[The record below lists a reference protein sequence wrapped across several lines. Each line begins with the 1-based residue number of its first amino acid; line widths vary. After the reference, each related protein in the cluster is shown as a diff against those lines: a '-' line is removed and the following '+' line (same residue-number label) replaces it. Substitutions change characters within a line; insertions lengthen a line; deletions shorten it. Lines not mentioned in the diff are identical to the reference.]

1 MDIIIPTIDL
11 QQFMY
16 YRDARSYAKRGQIR
30 GFIVSE
36 YFNLSTLKHY
46 ADNIEVYDLADS
58 IFIVRE
64 KYVDNYTTKKY
75 SETLCILDL

>member
-11 QQFMY
+11 QHFMY

-30 GFIVSE
+30 GFMVSE

-46 ADNIEVYDLADS
+46 ADNIQVHDLADW

-64 KYVDNYTTKKY
+64 KYLDNYTTKKY
-75 SETLCILDL
+75 SETICILDL